1 MWIMMVKNFQ
11 FIQQKQAQCDFAGSD
26 IDKST
31 LQPLSLRSS
40 FSPDTSCSIAIETCS
55 KKTLALNCQLYSTIR
70 TDKKFA
76 SQVVLK
82 DIHTAGDVGL
92 IISHNVGCFGKALV
106 LSYIIKNNDN
116 NQES

>member
-31 LQPLSLRSS
+31 LQPFVLEKFIFTGYKLFYCNRNV
-40 FSPDTSCSIAIETCS
+40 F

-82 DIHTAGDVGL
+82 DTQSVPWSADGHRT
-92 IISHNVGCFGKALV
+92 
-106 LSYIIKNNDN
+106 
-116 NQES
+116 